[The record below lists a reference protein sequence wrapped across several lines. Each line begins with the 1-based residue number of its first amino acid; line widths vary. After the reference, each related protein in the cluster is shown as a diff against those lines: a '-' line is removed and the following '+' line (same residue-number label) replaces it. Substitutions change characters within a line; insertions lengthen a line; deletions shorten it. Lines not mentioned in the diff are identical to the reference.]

1 VHHHGQGVLEAG
13 GTSGL
18 HSDYFLVLLFYTGF
32 PFCQFRLGAQHFKV
46 QGVCGTGQ
54 FRVLMLAVQEVDATE
69 QGY

>member
-1 VHHHGQGVLEAG
+1 MYDVHHHGQGVLEAG

-46 QGVCGTGQ
+46 QGVCGTG
-54 FRVLMLAVQEVDATE
+54 
-69 QGY
+69 